1 MISTIFQYFTC
12 TRPVDIENVEATPH
26 RHRYLPTQPASNI
39 SKETSNYSATLSS
52 LDYSIDYSDGSYIS
66 HKVTPSSGET
76 ESCLTASYKS
86 WPLRYHPCVAEVACR
101 LDFESV
107 TTSESLLNSASE
119 IETGCI
125 KSSVPDSVKN
135 ELKSPTSASFSEEL
149 SDVITSYVATFL
161 GDDLDTNVPDPDI
174 PNTEKSSRRLSTG
187 STDSGFSSEVSVRS
201 DVGSQCSGRK
211 ISTTFSSVINSS
223 KLRHKMSRLP
233 TIGQSPIRRRGNSYH
248 TIALL

>member
-1 MISTIFQYFTC
+1 MLISTIFQYFTC

-26 RHRYLPTQPASNI
+26 RHRFLPTQPASNI

-52 LDYSIDYSDGSYIS
+52 LDYSTDYSDGSYIS

-107 TTSESLLNSASE
+107 TTS
-119 IETGCI
+119 
-125 KSSVPDSVKN
+125 KSVIDPTNDPSVPDSVKN
-135 ELKSPTSASFSEEL
+135 EPHINVAMSPTSASFSEEL

-161 GDDLDTNVPDPDI
+161 GDELDTDVTDPDI

-201 DVGSQCSGRK
+201 DVGFQRSGRK

-233 TIGQSPIRRRGNSYH
+233 TVGQSPIRRRGNSYH